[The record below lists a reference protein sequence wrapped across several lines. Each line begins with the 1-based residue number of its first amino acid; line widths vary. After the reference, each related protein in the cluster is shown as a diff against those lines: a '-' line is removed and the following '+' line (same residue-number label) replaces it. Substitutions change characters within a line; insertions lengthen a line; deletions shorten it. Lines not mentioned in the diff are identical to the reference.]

1 MGIAWK
7 VTVLAP
13 GIHWAS
19 RGISAL
25 ITVAILGYPPV
36 VWWSAII
43 TIGCLS
49 AGTWTE
55 PNTMPSDMRSARPL
69 WAMAAPWRR

>member
-43 TIGCLS
+43 TMG
-49 AGTWTE
+49 
-55 PNTMPSDMRSARPL
+55 
-69 WAMAAPWRR
+69 